1 MTTRAR
7 YSIHGI
13 PNDIV
18 TNDFID
24 KRRIKVEDADPAYAL
39 GQQFRISYPLEVSN
53 GDTVFLRVISPVD
66 FELVAQNVETHQS
79 GIAFEAYRDIQGTPS
94 GTFDAAVPIFKNNFQ
109 STASDYTGQVTIDT
123 GGAFTPNVGQA
134 PVETLNA
141 LSASATAQ
149 RSTVFAGAMGKRGL
163 AAGTYYLSFSKLG
176 GSGTALGVYS
186 LIFNENP

>member
-7 YSIHGI
+7 YSINGI

-66 FELVAQNVETHQS
+66 FELVAQNLETHQS
-79 GIAFEAYRDIQGTPS
+79 GITFEAYRDIQGTPS
-94 GTFDAAVPIFKNNFQ
+94 GTFDAVVPIFKNNFQ

-149 RSTVFAGAMGKRGL
+149 RSTVFAGAMGRRGL
-163 AAGTYYLSFSKLG
+163 VAGTYYLSFSKLG

>member
-39 GQQFRISYPLEVSN
+39 GQQFRISYPVEVSN
-53 GDTVFLRVISPVD
+53 GNTVFLRVISPVD

-79 GIAFEAYRDIQGTPS
+79 GITFEAYRDIQGTPS

-123 GGAFTPNVGQA
+123 GGVFTPNAGQT
-134 PVETLNA
+134 PVETIQV
-141 LSASATAQ
+141 LSAQSTAQ
-149 RSTVFAGAMGKRGL
+149 KSSVTISAMGKRGL

>member
-39 GQQFRISYPLEVSN
+39 GQQFRISYPLEINNSN
-53 GDTVFLRVISPVD
+53 PTILRVVSPVD
-66 FELVAQNVETHQS
+66 FELLSQNIETHQR
-79 GIAFEAYRDIQGTPS
+79 GITFEAYRDIQGVAS
-94 GTFDAAVPIFKNNFQ
+94 GIFDSAVPIYKNNFQ
-109 STASDYTGQVTIDT
+109 STARDYAGQVTIDT
-123 GGAFTPNVGQA
+123 GGVFTPNVGQT

-186 LIFNENP
+186 LIFNENI

>member
-24 KRRIKVEDADPAYAL
+24 KRRLKVEDADPAYAL
-39 GQQFRISYPLEVSN
+39 GQQFRISYPVEVSN
-53 GDTVFLRVISPVD
+53 GNTVFLRVISPVD
-66 FELVAQNVETHQS
+66 FELVAQNLETHQS
-79 GIAFEAYRDIQGTPS
+79 GITFEAYRDIQGTPS
-94 GTFDAAVPIFKNNFQ
+94 GTFDADVPIYKNNFQ
-109 STASDYTGQVTIDT
+109 STASAYTGQVTIDT
-123 GGAFTPNVGQA
+123 GGVFTPNVGQT
-134 PVETLNA
+134 PVETIQV
-141 LSASATAQ
+141 LSAQSTAQ
-149 RSTVFAGAMGKRGL
+149 KSSVTISAMGKRGL

-176 GSGTALGVYS
+176 GLGTALGVYS

>member
-66 FELVAQNVETHQS
+66 FELVAQNVETHQRVF
-79 GIAFEAYRDIQGTPS
+79 IRRPIQLVHLVS
-94 GTFDAAVPIFKNNFQ
+94 YMCSLCLLHDSN
-109 STASDYTGQVTIDT
+109 
-123 GGAFTPNVGQA
+123 
-134 PVETLNA
+134 L
-141 LSASATAQ
+141 
-149 RSTVFAGAMGKRGL
+149 
-163 AAGTYYLSFSKLG
+163 LSFLLFLLSCLC
-176 GSGTALGVYS
+176 SSVASRLFSFVLVLVCLRMYVS
-186 LIFNENP
+186 SSDLSF